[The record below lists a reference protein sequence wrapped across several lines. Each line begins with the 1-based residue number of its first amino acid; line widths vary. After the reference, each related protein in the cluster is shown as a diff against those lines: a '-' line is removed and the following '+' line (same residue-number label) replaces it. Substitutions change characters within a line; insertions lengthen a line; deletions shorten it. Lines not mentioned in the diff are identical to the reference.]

1 MTAFTEKLDR
11 AAGAATCAVLDVG
24 GSSLIGAGAVSLAAG
39 GTGLVPLAVGA
50 AAVMASNYLCTDGW
64 DPNKP
69 GPPVGPVQSICYE
82 GASPF
87 RLQELKN
94 GVPVPLAGTP
104 IVQKITSTESEPSGF
119 PGTNDGLQRVT
130 YYWTDENGKTG
141 FDSLSVGVDDAGD
154 EFTVDQI
161 WEGDPTCEVPSPPP
175 IPDIPPFDYTD
186 PEDGCELT
194 VIFQG
199 FGLGSGG
206 NANPVFKIEPNAA
219 TRAESD
225 VIGGC
230 NFEPVIYMGDPNGGP
245 PYVGPWK
252 PDWDTPGDS
261 PFQWKD
267 DLKDTANICS
277 NADVIQLL
285 NQLLVD
291 PFDGQT
297 YVLNSFCEFDDQGN
311 PLKVE
316 VPIPSL
322 SPLAAIATRINAL
335 VPLQQGQKNFK
346 QPICPPEPVKLEGE
360 FRTIGFISEKTS
372 PNGKSRLR
380 KRLRY
385 RSVSGIGLDALIDY
399 WKDFEFTSGPVIV
412 KHRGASWGT
421 ITVWA
426 ASADEG
432 KRVIRHAAG
441 EALIDADQVG
451 RWEVSGS
458 SSTRLGV
465 SDTMKINTSGGFYW
479 ITNRDGSNGRP
490 LVGAVSP

>member
-69 GPPVGPVQSICYE
+69 GPPVGPLESICYE

-87 RLQELKN
+87 QLFMLKN
-94 GVPVPLAGTP
+94 GSPEPGFNTP
-104 IVQKITSTESEPSGF
+104 IVQRITSSTSEPAGL
-119 PGTNDGLQRVT
+119 PGTNEGLQSVV
-130 YYWTDENGKTG
+130 YNWADENGKLGSTTL
-141 FDSLSVGVDDAGD
+141 LSGVDDSGN
-154 EFTVDQI
+154 EYVTDQL
-161 WEGDPTCEVPSPPP
+161 WEGDPTCEVPAPPP

-261 PFQWKD
+261 PFQWED

-285 NQLLVD
+285 NQLLVN
-291 PFDGQT
+291 PISGQT
-297 YVLNSFCEFDDQGN
+297 YALNSICELDDDGN
-311 PLKVE
+311 PTTKTVE
-316 VPIPSL
+316 REIPSL
-322 SPLAAIATRINAL
+322 SPLLSIATRVDAL
-335 VPLQQGQKNFK
+335 VPLLQGQKDFK
-346 QPICPPEPVKLEGE
+346 QPVCPPVKPQGE
-360 FRTIGFISEKTS
+360 FRTIGFISENRS
-372 PNGKSRLR
+372 PNGRDYLR

-385 RSVSGIGLDALIDY
+385 RSVSGLGLNELIDY
-399 WKDFEFTSGPVIV
+399 WKDFQFDAGPVTV

-458 SSTRLGV
+458 SSSRLGMPGK
-465 SDTMKINTSGGFYW
+465 MKVNTRGGYYW
-479 ITNRDGSNGRP
+479 ITARDDSNNRPR
-490 LVGAVSP
+490 VGTT